1 MCLLV
6 HKLPERSETQ
16 AQPSRIS
23 SAASPAQRS
32 RISCLTSHPGSHLQR
47 CQQRCRSALSATCSW
62 TKIRGER
69 MLLGLNVDIRR
80 LRTGAIFLA
89 ASSSVFADRV
99 AVRVWVRAS
108 YRLRRRGGSALRGVW
123 WSLRYIRRRGV
134 LSSTPI

>member
-1 MCLLV
+1 M
-6 HKLPERSETQ
+6 SD
-16 AQPSRIS
+16 QPSRIS

-32 RISCLTSHPGSHLQR
+32 RISCLTSHPGFHLQR

-80 LRTGAIFLA
+80 LRTGVIFLA
-89 ASSSVFADRV
+89 ATSSVFADRG

-123 WSLRYIRRRGV
+123 CG
-134 LSSTPI
+134 LSDVAGCSVVHLYSCDRSHFCDTLSYT